1 MQGNLG
7 RRFALIGV
15 AVLLAIF
22 FIFPTIKWASLEKD
36 ERKALTEEYRSY
48 DAEHPEPAL
57 SEEIN
62 TYLQRWYNGD
72 KSKAI
77 NLGLDLQ
84 GGMHLVLRVESEA
97 ALTNEMVRA
106 KDNLRR
112 RFVDDRVIVGTMTTD
127 NHRIIIPVTASAMES
142 AIEAIEDYS
151 ERLIIDRTS
160 DGVVVSMRDDEVKR
174 LRDMSVRQAL
184 ETIRNRID
192 EFGVAEPVIQREGE
206 ERLLVQLPG
215 IEDPE
220 RVIDLLGRTAQL
232 SFHIAIEGP
241 AVEEQILAKYS
252 RKIPRNAFM
261 APYSD
266 EKDGGRQLYYLL
278 EKEAKVTGADL
289 TDARLGRDQYGSPS
303 VDFQL
308 SRGGGLE
315 FRNLTQANLQKQLA
329 IVLDGTVESAPT
341 IQSVISTAGTI
352 TGRFTLQEAEDLA
365 IVLRSGALPAPVRI
379 IEQRTVGPTL
389 GIESIKYGVRAALI
403 SLALVAVF
411 MVVYYRVAGLIACL
425 ALLLNIVGLLA
436 FLSYFRATLTLPG
449 IGGIILTIG
458 LAVDANVLV
467 FERIREELQK
477 KKTVR
482 SAIDA
487 GYSKALLTILDANIT
502 TLITAVVLFQ
512 FGTGAVKGF
521 AITLSVGIIISMFT
535 ALFVTR
541 AIFDL
546 VTERRWLKHISMLQ
560 IMKQPNISFL
570 SKRRIGMAIS
580 AIAII
585 IGMGTFLVRGQDN
598 FGIDFAQGTIV
609 QVRFESPVSTQDVR
623 EALAEAG
630 MTETVIQQYGTPNDI
645 LIRAGV
651 DSGNSDSQDDKGTA
665 ALMGEKISAALR
677 ENMGMPFEVERTEE
691 VGAAV
696 SKDLTNKALL
706 AILYSTIGIIIY
718 ISFRFEFR
726 FAIGAVLALFHDVFI
741 TMGALALTGR
751 EIQLPVVAALLT
763 IFGYSINDTIV
774 VFDRIRENM
783 KMRRGR
789 DFSKLVNMSIN
800 ETLSR
805 TLVTSVTT
813 IVVVTVL
820 YLVGSEVTRDF
831 AFALFVGVLTGTYS
845 SIFIASPA
853 LIIWQQLFSRKS

>member
-1 MQGNLG
+1 MQRNLG

-15 AVLLAIF
+15 TVLLAAF
-22 FIFPTIKWASLEKD
+22 FMYPTIKWATLEKD
-36 ERKALTEEYRSY
+36 ERKALTEEYRRY
-48 DAEHPEPAL
+48 DAEHPEPTL

-62 TYLQRWYNGD
+62 TYMKRWFAGD
-72 KSKAI
+72 KSKVI

-84 GGMHLVLRVESEA
+84 GGMHLVLRVETEA
-97 ALTNEMVRA
+97 ALTNEMVRD

-112 RFVDDRVIVGTMTTD
+112 HFVDDRVIVGTMTVD
-127 NHRIIIPVTASAMES
+127 DHRIIIPVTASARES
-142 AIEAIEDYS
+142 AKETIRDFS
-151 ERLIIDRTS
+151 EELEIAETS
-160 DGVVVSMRDDEVKR
+160 DGLVVSMDGSRISHI
-174 LRDMSVRQAL
+174 RDMSVRQAL
-184 ETIRNRID
+184 ETIRNRVD

-215 IEDPE
+215 VEDPE
-220 RVIDLLGRTAQL
+220 RVIKLLGRTAQL
-232 SFHIAIEGP
+232 SFHIVIEGDDF
-241 AVEEQILAKYS
+241 EENILARYN
-252 RKIPRNAFM
+252 RNIPRNAFL
-261 APYSD
+261 APY
-266 EKDGGRQLYYLL
+266 KGMKIGGRQRYFLL
-278 EKEAKVTGADL
+278 EKEARVTGADL
-289 TDARLGRDQYGSPS
+289 NDARLTRDERGLPAVS
-303 VDFQL
+303 FQL
-308 SRGGGLE
+308 TRVGGRAFEKLT
-315 FRNLTQANLQKQLA
+315 RDNLKKHLA
-329 IVLDGTVESAPT
+329 IVLDGKVESAPR
-341 IQSVISTAGTI
+341 IEAVISTDGII
-352 TGRFTLQEAEDLA
+352 TGQFTVQEAQDLA

-389 GIESIKYGVRAALI
+389 GIESIKYGFRAALI

-411 MVVYYRVAGLIACL
+411 MVVYYRVAGLIANL
-425 ALLLNIVGLLA
+425 ALVLNVVGLLA

-458 LAVDANVLV
+458 MAVDANVLV

-477 KKTVR
+477 KKTMR

-512 FGTGAVKGF
+512 FGTGPVKGF
-521 AITLSVGIIISMFT
+521 AITLSVGILISMYT

-541 AIFDL
+541 TIFDIL
-546 VTERRWLKHISMLQ
+546 TEQRWLKQITMLQ
-560 IMKQPNISFL
+560 LMKQPDIAFIP
-570 SKRRIGMAIS
+570 RRRVGVAIS
-580 AIAII
+580 AIAIVV
-585 IGMGTFLVRGQDN
+585 GMGTFIVRGQDN
-598 FGIDFAQGTIV
+598 FGIDFAQGTVV
-609 QVRFESPVSTQDVR
+609 QVRFEAPVSTRDVR
-623 EALAEAG
+623 SALSEAG
-630 MTETVIQQYGTPNDI
+630 VTETVIQQYGSPTDI

-651 DSGNSDSQDDKGTA
+651 GSNNSEPDDDQGTA
-665 ALMGEKISAALR
+665 ALMGEKIATALR
-677 ENMGMPFEVERTEE
+677 QNLGVEFEVERTEE

-696 SKDLTNKALL
+696 SKDLSTKALL
-706 AILYSTIGIIIY
+706 AILYSTLGIIVY

-741 TMGALALTGR
+741 TMGAIALTGR

-783 KMRRGR
+783 KMRRGQ

-813 IVVVTVL
+813 LVVVLVL
-820 YLVGSEVTRDF
+820 FVVGSEVTRDF
-831 AFALFVGVLTGTYS
+831 AFALFIGVLTGTYS
-845 SIFIASPA
+845 SIFVASPT
-853 LIIWQQLFSRKS
+853 LIIWQKLFSRKS

>member
-1 MQGNLG
+1 MQANLG
-7 RRFALIGV
+7 RRYALIGV
-15 AVLLAIF
+15 TVLLAIF
-22 FIFPTIKWASLEKD
+22 FIYPTIKWATLEND
-36 ERKALTEEYRSY
+36 ERKSLMEEYRRY
-48 DAEHPEPAL
+48 DSEHPEPEL
-57 SEEIN
+57 SDEIN
-62 TYLQRWYNGD
+62 TYMKRWFNGD

-106 KDNLRR
+106 KDDLRR
-112 RFVDDRVIVGTMTTD
+112 RFVDDRIVVGTMTVD
-127 NHRIIIPVTASAMES
+127 NHRIIVPVTATAMDAAVES
-142 AIEAIEDYS
+142 IEDYS
-151 ERLIIDRTS
+151 DQLIVTRTS
-160 DGVVVSMRDDEVKR
+160 DGLVVSMDGARIAHV
-174 LRDMSVRQAL
+174 RDMSVRQAL
-184 ETIRNRID
+184 ETIRNRVD

-215 IEDPE
+215 VEDPD
-220 RVIDLLGRTAQL
+220 RVIQLLGRTAQL
-232 SFHIAIEGP
+232 SFHIVIEGP
-241 AVEEQILAKYS
+241 DHEEQILARYN
-252 RKIPRNAFM
+252 RKIPRDAFM
-261 APYSD
+261 APYVG
-266 EKDGGRQLYYLL
+266 EKSGGRQLFYLL
-278 EKEAKVTGADL
+278 QKEARVTGADL
-289 TDARLGRDQYGSPS
+289 NDARLSRDDRGMPAVS
-303 VDFQL
+303 FRL
-308 SRGGGLE
+308 TRGGGRVFE
-315 FRNLTQANLQKQLA
+315 KLTEANLKKALA
-329 IVLDGTVESAPT
+329 IVLDGKVESAPR
-341 IQSVISTAGTI
+341 IDSVISTEGII
-352 TGRFTLQEAEDLA
+352 TGTFTVQEAQDLA

-389 GIESIKYGVRAALI
+389 GIESIRFGFRAALI

-425 ALLLNIVGLLA
+425 ALVLNIVGLLA
-436 FLSYFRATLTLPG
+436 FLAYFRATLTLPG

-477 KKTVR
+477 KKTMR

-521 AITLSVGIIISMFT
+521 AITLSVGIIISMYT

-541 AIFDL
+541 AVFDL
-546 VTERRWLKHISMLQ
+546 LTEQRWLKQVTMLQ
-560 IMKQPNISFL
+560 LMKQPDIPFI
-570 SKRRIGMAIS
+570 SKRRVGMTIS
-580 AIAII
+580 AIVIVV
-585 IGMGTFLVRGQDN
+585 GMGTFIMRGQDN

-609 QVRFESPVSTQDVR
+609 QVRFEDPVSTQDVR
-623 EALAEAG
+623 SALTEAG
-630 MTETVIQQYGTPNDI
+630 VTETVIQQYGSPNDI

-651 DSGNSDSQDDKGTA
+651 ESDNSQPEDDQGTA
-665 ALMGEKISAALR
+665 ALMGEKIATALR
-677 ENMGMPFEVERTEE
+677 DNIGMAFEVERTEE

-696 SKDLTNKALL
+696 SKDLSTKALL
-706 AILYSTIGIIIY
+706 AILYSTLGIIAY

-783 KMRRGR
+783 KMRRGQ

-813 IVVVTVL
+813 IFVVLVL

-831 AFALFVGVLTGTYS
+831 AFALFIGVLTGTYS
-845 SIFIASPA
+845 SIFVASPT
-853 LIIWQQLFSRKS
+853 LIIWQKLFSRKS